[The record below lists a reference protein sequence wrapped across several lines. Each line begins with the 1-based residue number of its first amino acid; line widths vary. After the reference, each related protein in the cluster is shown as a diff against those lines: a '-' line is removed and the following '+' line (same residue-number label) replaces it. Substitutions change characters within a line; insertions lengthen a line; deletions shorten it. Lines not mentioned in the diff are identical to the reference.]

1 MSKKSFKKSVY
12 FREELNND
20 SFFEFLLEEFG
31 VDEPIF
37 IEDINIGG
45 YSKQW
50 LYKQLKELVDKDQ
63 ISKFSRGTYYI
74 PSITRFGKMP
84 LSPMQVITKKYLNK
98 NGVSTG
104 FLIGTS
110 LKNAAGLSN
119 QVPQDLNI
127 LTNNETSRIRRIKV
141 GNQVVTLRQSKVK
154 INNDNI
160 DTIRFFELMNVIDEV
175 DFEQFPKKNLY
186 EFIDS
191 LHTDLE
197 KINEYISNY
206 SKKTVENM
214 ISSGALNEI
223 IQKHE

>member
-63 ISKFSRGTYYI
+63 ISKFSRGIYYI
-74 PSITRFGKMP
+74 PSIGVLGKRTLNP
-84 LSPMQVITKKYLNK
+84 LKIINRKYIN
-98 NGVSTG
+98 NGESCG

-110 LKNAAGLSN
+110 LLNEAHLTT
-119 QVPQDLNI
+119 QVAQSISI
-127 LTNNETSRIRRIKV
+127 LTNNEKSRVRKIKI
-141 GNQVVTLRQSKVK
+141 GNQIVTLRQSSIK
-154 INNDNI
+154 INDKNI
-160 DTIRFFELMNVIDEV
+160 KTLKLLELMKDVDKV
-175 DFEQFPKKNLY
+175 DFDEIEKEELFKYVKALGVTKNDVLYYVDLYPKKVLENLIRT
-186 EFIDS
+186 EV
-191 LHTDLE
+191 
-197 KINEYISNY
+197 INIL
-206 SKKTVENM
+206 K
-214 ISSGALNEI
+214 
-223 IQKHE
+223 